1 MAKRHV
7 TTTIILE
14 KNQMNDSHFT
24 PMALGSIKH
33 RRTGFYESWLSKM
46 TQPSLDSSIVDAVGQ
61 MIRTDGHNFWIDPE
75 TSDLHVPCWPLRELE
90 IGGYKLSPTTES
102 DLRPML
108 DHPCIR
114 GSTVTLIGPRHVL
127 TTAHS
132 VAFERLISHVFV
144 FGRTLGAS
152 HVTIDADQR
161 RVDVSGQHVYRAK
174 RLLAYVDTHVS
185 DWAVI
190 ELYRDVVGIEPLRVG
205 RWRSNLRA
213 DVLGHPLGLPLIQ
226 GDVQPYERG
235 PGSGPTY
242 QIDVDAGSGGSGSPL
257 IQSGAVV
264 GVMTGSAAVDRGAV
278 VTIDGVS
285 RFDPAL
291 AEHRR
296 FQPFTPAAHFA
307 PAIPELTG
315 W

>member
-1 MAKRHV
+1 M
-7 TTTIILE
+7 
-14 KNQMNDSHFT
+14 
-24 PMALGSIKH
+24 SIKL
-33 RRTGFYESWLSKM
+33 RRTGFYESRLSKM
-46 TQPSLDSSIVDAVGQ
+46 TQPSLEPSVVNAVGQ
-61 MIRTDGHNFWIDPE
+61 MIRTDGHKFRIDRE
-75 TSDLHVPCWPLRELE
+75 SGDLHVPCWPLRELE

-114 GSTVTLIGPRHVL
+114 GSTATLIGPRHVL
-127 TTAHS
+127 TAAHC
-132 VAFERLISHVFV
+132 VVFERLISHVFV

-152 HVTIDADQR
+152 HVTIDAEQR
-161 RVDVSGQHVYRAK
+161 RVNVSGQHVYRAK
-174 RLLAYVDTHVS
+174 RLLAYVDTQIS

-205 RWRSNLRA
+205 RWRANARA
-213 DVLGHPLGLPLIQ
+213 KILGHPLGLPLVQ
-226 GDVQPYERG
+226 GDVQPHEQES
-235 PGSGPTY
+235 GSGPAY

-257 IQSGAVV
+257 IQLGAVV
-264 GVMTGSAAVDRGAV
+264 GVLTGSAAVDRGAV

-291 AEHRR
+291 AEYRR
-296 FQPFTPAAHFA
+296 LQPFTPAAHFA